1 MRSDPKFAKKLQD
14 WQKHED
20 RRFVPTSTLAG
31 DFKSRAAVGFSGHE
45 RDHLFVNAGGGK
57 QFTDVA
63 GVSGVDSDSDGRAG
77 ALFDYDR
84 DGYLD
89 LAISSNNAPLLQL
102 FRNNLGDDGRR
113 ADPSGPAGGRFVAFR
128 FVGGNKTSTPQKG
141 LTNRDGYGT
150 RVLVHLPDGAV
161 LHRELHCGEGFAAQN
176 SRILHV
182 GVGAN
187 ASIPKIEVR
196 WPSGQTQTIERVTAG
211 QIVKV
216 FEVPAESPDGSGFEC
231 SPYRPSTVA
240 AREPSARA
248 GARLEVLTRAG
259 SEPADDGPLPLRV
272 ATTMATWCASCK
284 ENMPRVAALKS
295 AFAPGEIELIGL
307 PVDPEDTPEKLRE
320 YEAKQK
326 PAYAILADLS
336 ADEKASVK
344 RTVLGALEWDPLPA
358 TVVTDRTGNVLW
370 ATEGVPN
377 VSEVKRLV
385 RRFRGAR

>member
-1 MRSDPKFAKKLQD
+1 VRSDPKFAKKLQD
-14 WQKHED
+14 WQKHEE
-20 RRFVPTSTLAG
+20 RRFIPTSTLTG
-31 DFKSRAAVGFSGHE
+31 DFKSRAAVSFSGHE

-63 GVSGVDSDSDGRAG
+63 GVSGIDSDSDGRAG

-89 LAISSNNAPLLQL
+89 FAISSNNAPLLQL
-102 FRNNLGDDGRR
+102 FRNNLGDEGRH
-113 ADPSGPAGGRFVAFR
+113 ADASGAAGGRFLAFR
-128 FVGGNKTSTPQKG
+128 FVGGSKAAMPQKG
-141 LTNRDGYGT
+141 LSNRDGYGA
-150 RVLVHLPDGAV
+150 RVLVHLPEGAV
-161 LHRELHCGEGFAAQN
+161 LLRELHCGEGFAAQN
-176 SRILHV
+176 SRLLHV
-182 GVGAN
+182 GIGAN
-187 ASIPKIEVR
+187 ASIPTIEVK
-196 WPSGQTQTIERVTAG
+196 WPSGKTQTIESVTAG
-211 QIVKV
+211 QIVTV
-216 FEVPAESPDGSGFEC
+216 YELPAESPDGSGFEC
-231 SPYRPSTVA
+231 SPYRPAKTA
-240 AREPSARA
+240 GRDASAHA
-248 GARLEVLTRAG
+248 GARLEVVARAG
-259 SEPADDGPLPLRV
+259 SAPADDGPLPLRV

-284 ENMPRVAALKS
+284 ENMPRVAALRS

-307 PVDPEDTPEKLRE
+307 PVDPEDTPEKLRA
-320 YEAKQK
+320 YEEKQK
-326 PAYAILADLS
+326 PSYAILADLS